1 MDRPGFAVEPSPCG
15 LATPKKE
22 AVEVMSPVA
31 NTMKRRSLR
40 SRLEDRLYAILG
52 FVGRNTLAV
61 GLATACLTLL
71 ILFFVGLSILSPSS
85 PGREIQFSD
94 ALTLIDTNGVVKH
107 ATLRDQDARLELQ
120 IASGKGLWTAYPHAD
135 PYTANLLTALE
146 RHHVPTEIDPQ
157 SGKPTL
163 RAVVQFLLPIL
174 ILATLFALFALL
186 SREQGGVVAAFS
198 KWSGKKSKAGSS
210 SFGFK
215 DVAGAPEALLELH
228 EFTDYLEN
236 PAKYAELG
244 ARAPKGVLLVGPP
257 GTGKTLLARAVAGEA
272 QANFFSISG
281 SEFVES
287 LVGVGAARVR
297 DLFRQAREAA
307 PAIIFIDEI
316 DAVGRQRGAGMGQG
330 HDEREQ
336 TLNQMLVEMDGFGAE
351 AGVVVMAATNRPDIL
366 DNALLRP
373 GRFDRQVVVDLPD
386 VHGRTEILALHA
398 RTSPLSPDANLA
410 SIAHQTPGM
419 SGADL
424 ANVIN
429 EASLLAVRAG
439 KPLVEQAE
447 LEEAIDRVLMG
458 PARKSHVLSPEE
470 LWRIAIHESGHA
482 VVAKAIQLP
491 TALQKLSIVARGRG
505 RGGATIYASG
515 DQLLMTQLDLSKRLV
530 AMMGGAAAESYVF
543 AMLSTGVEDDLDQ
556 ATKIA
561 HAMVAIYGMSAAVGP
576 VTIGEK
582 QGQVFIGRDLANMG
596 NVAAGALDIV
606 DTETR
611 RMVHEAEDTAK
622 LILAENAQV
631 LQDLANSLMR
641 SETLSG
647 PSLDVYMEGVTLWR
661 EPLVKELAGHI
672 PPIHM
677 QADVVNEYIDRIHE
691 PPHAGNG
698 EQLWDSE

>member
-1 MDRPGFAVEPSPCG
+1 MP
-15 LATPKKE
+15 
-22 AVEVMSPVA
+22 PVA
-31 NTMKRRSLR
+31 NSMKRRSLR
-40 SRLEDRLYAILG
+40 SRLADRLFGVLD
-52 FVGRNTLAV
+52 FVARNLLAV
-61 GLATACLTLL
+61 GLATAATTFL
-71 ILFFVGLSILSPSS
+71 ILFFVGLSTLAPSS
-85 PGREIQFSD
+85 PGRQVQFTD
-94 ALTLIDTNGVVKH
+94 AIALITTPNYVEH
-107 ATLRDQDARLELQ
+107 ATLLDQDARLEILTR
-120 IASGKGLWTAYPHAD
+120 SGQQVWTSYPHAD
-135 PYTANLLTALE
+135 AYTANLLNKLE
-146 RHHVPTEIDPQ
+146 NNGVPTSINPQ
-157 SGKPTL
+157 SSKPTL

-198 KWSGKKSKAGSS
+198 KWSGNKQKAGSGR
-210 SFGFK
+210 FGFK
-215 DVAGAPEALLELH
+215 DVAGAPEALIELR

-307 PAIIFIDEI
+307 PSIIFIDEI

-351 AGVVVMAATNRPDIL
+351 SGVVVMAATNRPDIL

-386 VHGRTEILALHA
+386 VLGRTEILALHA
-398 RTSPLSPDANLA
+398 SKNPLSPDANLS

-429 EASLLAVRAG
+429 ESSLLAVRAG
-439 KPLVEQAE
+439 KAMIEQPE

-458 PARKSHVLSPEE
+458 PARKSHLLAPEE
-470 LWRIAIHESGHA
+470 MWRIAVHESGHA
-482 VVAKAIQLP
+482 IVAKSIDLP

-505 RGGATIYASG
+505 RGGATIYADG
-515 DQLLMTQLDLSKRLV
+515 DSQLMTQLDLTKRLV

-561 HAMVAIYGMSAAVGP
+561 HAAVAIYGMSAAVGP

-582 QGQVFIGRDLANMG
+582 QGQVFVGRDLANMG
-596 NVAAGALDIV
+596 NVAPAALDLV
-606 DTETR
+606 DVETR
-611 RMVHEAEDTAK
+611 RMVHDAEDVAK
-622 LILAENAQV
+622 QVLALNAQV
-631 LQDLANSLMR
+631 LQDLANSLLR
-641 SETLSG
+641 TETLSG
-647 PSLDVYMEGVTLWR
+647 PSLDVYMEAVIRWP
-661 EPLVKELAGHI
+661 EPLVKELVGHV
-672 PPIHM
+672 PPIVM
-677 QADVVNEYIDRIHE
+677 QHDGGHDPGAE
-691 PPHAGNG
+691 PRRGKPNDD
-698 EQLWDSE
+698 QLLWDSE

>member
-1 MDRPGFAVEPSPCG
+1 VARERV
-15 LATPKKE
+15 TTKKE
-22 AVEVMSPVA
+22 AVEVMSPLA

-40 SRLEDRLYAILG
+40 SRLADRLYAILG
-52 FVGRNTLAV
+52 FVARNTLAV
-61 GLATACLTLL
+61 GLATAFVTLL
-71 ILFFVGLSILSPSS
+71 ILFFVGLSSLAPST
-85 PGREIQFSD
+85 PGRQIQFSD
-94 ALTLIDTNGVVKH
+94 AINLIETNGVVKQ
-107 ATLRDQDARLELQ
+107 ATLRDQDARLELLTSSHQ
-120 IASGKGLWTAYPHAD
+120 RLWTAYPHAD
-135 PYTANLLTALE
+135 PYTANLLTELE
-146 RHHVPTEIDPQ
+146 HHHVPTDIDPQ

-186 SREQGGVVAAFS
+186 ARESGGAVAAFS
-198 KWSGKKSKAGSS
+198 KWSGKKQKAGGGR
-210 SFGFK
+210 FGFK
-215 DVAGAPEALLELH
+215 DVAGAPEALVELH

-398 RTSPLSPDANLA
+398 RTSPLSPDANLS

-447 LEEAIDRVLMG
+447 LEEAIDRVIMG
-458 PARKSHVLSPEE
+458 PARKSHLLTPEE

-515 DQLLMTQLDLSKRLV
+515 DQLLMTQLDLTKRLI

-647 PSLDVYMEGVTLWR
+647 PSLDVYMEAVTVWR
-661 EPLVKELAGHI
+661 EPLVKELAGHVS
-672 PPIHM
+672 PIQM
-677 QADVVNEYIDRIHE
+677 QADVVSEYVDRMTNDD
-691 PPHAGNG
+691 PYQARG
-698 EQLWDSE
+698 ESLWDGE